1 MQVSLAVPRRAARR
15 PRLDP
20 RPRLLALVLTR
31 FAAPPRCA
39 GVRARRGA
47 ARRGSYRQPADEQQ
61 QQREPARPPSRR
73 AAPPRPAPR
82 LASPP
87 TPGTCAH
94 AARLVVQVCGR
105 AAGPRAADRT
115 ASQRTSSSSSVSPP
129 ARPPVA
135 PPPPAPHPA
144 LPHPRPLAL
153 VLMRLASLCRCAGAP
168 RGRAPRIVPP
178 AGGRAA
184 AAASVSP
191 PVRPPV
197 APRPAPPPASPRP
210 LALVLMRLAASL
222 CRCAGAPRG
231 RVARIVPPEERASRS
246 GRVAPRS
253 GRAGVRGRQPP
264 ICMEVVTHTV
274 ALTPHPKKTKK
285 NDVRR

>member
-115 ASQRTSSSSSVSPP
+115 AGWRTSSSSSQREP
-129 ARPPVA
+129 ARPPS
-135 PPPPAPHPA
+135 
-144 LPHPRPLAL
+144 R
-153 VLMRLASLCRCAGAP
+153 
-168 RGRAPRIVPP
+168 RA
-178 AGGRAA
+178 
-184 AAASVSP
+184 
-191 PVRPPV
+191 
-197 APRPAPPPASPRP
+197 APRPAPPPRPDPWHSCLCGSPP
-210 LALVLMRLAASL
+210 
-222 CRCAGAPRG
+222 RCAGVRARRG
-231 RVARIVPPEERASRS
+231 AAWRGSYRQKREHRAAEE
-246 GRVAPRS
+246 
-253 GRAGVRGRQPP
+253 
-264 ICMEVVTHTV
+264 
-274 ALTPHPKKTKK
+274 
-285 NDVRR
+285 

>member
-73 AAPPRPAPR
+73 AAPP
-82 LASPP
+82 
-87 TPGTCAH
+87 T
-94 AARLVVQVCGR
+94 
-105 AAGPRAADRT
+105 
-115 ASQRTSSSSSVSPP
+115 
-129 ARPPVA
+129 
-135 PPPPAPHPA
+135 APHPA
-144 LPHPRPLAL
+144 SPHPRPLAL

-285 NDVRR
+285 KRCSAVGCSSCSRCMAGARLPCVMVCRMSCKS

>member
-115 ASQRTSSSSSVSPP
+115 AGWRTSSSSSQREP
-129 ARPPVA
+129 ARPPS
-135 PPPPAPHPA
+135 
-144 LPHPRPLAL
+144 R
-153 VLMRLASLCRCAGAP
+153 
-168 RGRAPRIVPP
+168 RA
-178 AGGRAA
+178 
-184 AAASVSP
+184 
-191 PVRPPV
+191 
-197 APRPAPPPASPRP
+197 APRPAP
-210 LALVLMRLAASL
+210 RLAPTPGTRAYAARRL
-222 CRCAGAPRG
+222 VVQVCGRAAGPRG
-231 RVARIVPPEERASRS
+231 ADRTARRESIAQRKSSPAQRPSGGSGAAAPDMHGGCDTHRSPYAAPEEN
-246 GRVAPRS
+246 
-253 GRAGVRGRQPP
+253 
-264 ICMEVVTHTV
+264 E
-274 ALTPHPKKTKK
+274 KKTMLGGRLL
-285 NDVRR
+285 VV